1 MDSILLFKGSKRDFN
16 TLLNERAVEDFTP
29 FMELIRQYN
38 ITVRANDIYASQY
51 APDGFGEQQIEN
63 VVIFAD
69 DYASVT
75 DHVISNFN
83 NIVLLGHD
91 IKNLYIQNPPKRV
104 ENSLRVQFDD
114 IIEEHY
120 SNYHVIDNEE
130 IIDFYNHMISS
141 NVVGQE
147 QAKKDISIG
156 LLKKSTLTNKSP
168 LVMLFYGNSG
178 IGKTELAKT
187 MSEYFNG
194 KLTRIQFSMMQTEEA
209 YKYIFG
215 DTHGKSSLAKDL
227 LSRETNN
234 VLIDEFD
241 KVNAALY
248 NVFYQMFDE
257 GEFEDINYLVDVSNC
272 IFILTTNFSNDQE
285 IAEKLGL
292 PIFSRID
299 LKIEFQNLT
308 EIELLRVV
316 DNIFDNVTA
325 QLSEVDM
332 KIIENYGLKE
342 TYRKHVGSFENIRLL
357 KSFIEK
363 DVFQII
369 FEELLKRDKLAR
381 ALR

>member
-1 MDSILLFKGSKRDFN
+1 
-16 TLLNERAVEDFTP
+16 
-29 FMELIRQYN
+29 
-38 ITVRANDIYASQY
+38 
-51 APDGFGEQQIEN
+51 
-63 VVIFAD
+63 
-69 DYASVT
+69 
-75 DHVISNFN
+75 
-83 NIVLLGHD
+83 
-91 IKNLYIQNPPKRV
+91 
-104 ENSLRVQFDD
+104 
-114 IIEEHY
+114 
-120 SNYHVIDNEE
+120 
-130 IIDFYNHMISS
+130 
-141 NVVGQE
+141 
-147 QAKKDISIG
+147 
-156 LLKKSTLTNKSP
+156 
-168 LVMLFYGNSG
+168 
-178 IGKTELAKT
+178 
-187 MSEYFNG
+187 
-194 KLTRIQFSMMQTEEA
+194 MMQTEEA

-215 DTHGKSSLAKDL
+215 DVHGKSSLAKDL
-227 LSRETNN
+227 LSRETNI

-257 GEFEDINYLVDVSNC
+257 GELEDINYLVDVSNC

-369 FEELLKRDKLAR
+369 FEELLKRDKLVR
-381 ALR
+381 ALD